1 MGMEQK
7 QRIIVGISG
16 ASGVVMGKY
25 LLFALKERG
34 DVETHLIVTHAAE
47 QTWKCEVGMNIGELV
62 SLADYV
68 YNAND
73 MTARIASG
81 SFITGGMIIIPC
93 SMKTLAGIVSGYT
106 DNLLLR
112 ASDVCLKEN
121 RRVVLV
127 PRETP
132 LGKIHLRNLATA
144 GDLGCTIVP
153 PMLTFYNAEGGING
167 TLEAQVRRIVGRVL
181 LRFGLKPDGWQEWG
195 GK

>member
-1 MGMEQK
+1 
-7 QRIIVGISG
+7 
-16 ASGVVMGKY
+16 
-25 LLFALKERG
+25 
-34 DVETHLIVTHAAE
+34 
-47 QTWKCEVGMNIGELV
+47 MNIGELV
-62 SLADYV
+62 SLADYS

-93 SMKTLAGIVSGYT
+93 SMKTLAGIVSGYA

-132 LGKIHLRNLATA
+132 LGKIHLRNLARA

-153 PMLTFYNAEGGING
+153 PMLTFYHAEGGSND
-167 TLEAQVRRIVGRVL
+167 TLEAQVQQIAGRVML
-181 LRFGLKPDGWQEWG
+181 QFGLQPDGWQEWG
-195 GK
+195 EK